1 MARDDAGAPADEAF
15 AIVGRV
21 RKAHGVRGELVI
33 ELLTDEP
40 DAFFASGR
48 RVYAGTVNGEVSPG
62 APTLTVREAQ
72 PFKGGLIVRFDEI
85 TDRDVADTW
94 RRRFLLVPLGE
105 LPEPSENEV
114 YLHDLP
120 GLAVSDAGG
129 RPIGVV
135 RGWFEVGPQILL
147 EIERQGTTILV
158 PWRLEFVHALDV
170 KSRTLILDLPEGLIE
185 DSSASEGA
193 GSESGDT
200 P

>member
-1 MARDDAGAPADEAF
+1 MARDDTGAPASGEY

-48 RVYAGTVNGEVSPG
+48 RIFAGTVNGEMSSG

-105 LPEPSENEV
+105 LPEPGENEV

-120 GLAVSDAGG
+120 GLSVSDVAGQ
-129 RPIGVV
+129 PIGVV

-147 EIERQGTTILV
+147 EIERHGTTILV

-170 KSRTLILDLPEGLIE
+170 QARMLVLDLPEGLIE
-185 DSSASEGA
+185 DSGESEGA
-193 GSESGDT
+193 RSGNGDT

>member
-1 MARDDAGAPADEAF
+1 MARDDAGAPANGEY

-33 ELLTDEP
+33 ELLTDKP

-62 APTLTVREAQ
+62 APTLTVRDAQ

-85 TDRDVADTW
+85 ADRDIADIW

-105 LPEPSENEV
+105 LPEPSQNEV

-120 GLAVSDAGG
+120 GLSVSDVAGK
-129 RPIGVV
+129 PIGLV

-147 EIERQGTTILV
+147 EIERHGTTILV

-170 KSRTLILDLPEGLIE
+170 QARTLVLDLPEGLI
-185 DSSASEGA
+185 DDEGECDRQDGGEA
-193 GSESGDT
+193 